1 MKLYLLDTQTLGLF
15 IQGIHPPLTQRMMQ
29 ATQAQT
35 ITTSALCRADLRYG
49 QSLLAPADPRRS
61 AIALLLHELPTLAW
75 TAAAADRYGDIQA
88 QCHRQGQPLGDM
100 DALIAAHA
108 LAEDLILVTPHAR
121 RLQWV
126 AGLRVEDW
134 VG

>member
-61 AIALLLHELPTLAW
+61 AIDLLLHELPTLAW
-75 TAAAADRYGDIQA
+75 TAAAADRYGGIQA
-88 QCHRQGQPLGDM
+88 QFHLLGQSLGDM
-100 DALIAAHA
+100 TALVAAQA

-121 RLQWV
+121 RLEWV

-134 VG
+134 AG